1 MISISPVKDTK
12 IVKIS
17 VQSDDPV
24 LAKNIANKLAEV
36 CDEFLKSLSKN
47 EYTIKRK
54 FIEEQIPIE
63 KLEETRIA
71 EAGVVGTVT
80 LVDSAIVPE
89 KQLNLIRN

>member
-1 MISISPVKDTK
+1 M
-12 IVKIS
+12 
-17 VQSDDPV
+17 
-24 LAKNIANKLAEV
+24 N
-36 CDEFLKSLSKN
+36 FLKSLSKN

-71 EAGVVGTVT
+71 EAGVVGTST

-89 KQLNLIRN
+89 KPVKLIRN